1 MIYNCVCNYKN
12 CIKESIYKKYC
23 KKHYLYFFNKHAL
36 IIQKNYRKYITNK
49 KLRNIFYKLP
59 NDLQKYVLYFMNID
73 IYYKNYKKK
82 INNIIIKR
90 SAPYFFYKFYN
101 IKFKLFNIAE
111 IYYLIF
117 KYNKV
122 INFNILKYFYTIS
135 FDIKNILIYINIGN
149 IEDILFIL
157 DSTGENIINYI
168 NFEGITYPIIDNCI
182 LQINKYIYFYEFYYG
197 RREIIS
203 S

>member
-1 MIYNCVCNYKN
+1 
-12 CIKESIYKKYC
+12 
-23 KKHYLYFFNKHAL
+23 
-36 IIQKNYRKYITNK
+36 
-49 KLRNIFYKLP
+49 
-59 NDLQKYVLYFMNID
+59 MNID

-90 SAPYFFYKFYN
+90 CAPYFFYKIYN
-101 IKFKLFNIAE
+101 VKFNISNITE

-149 IEDILFIL
+149 IEEILFIL

-168 NFEGITYPIIDNCI
+168 NFEGITYPIIDNCL
-182 LQINKYIYFYEFYYG
+182 LQINKYMYFYEFYYG
-197 RREIIS
+197 RRDIIS